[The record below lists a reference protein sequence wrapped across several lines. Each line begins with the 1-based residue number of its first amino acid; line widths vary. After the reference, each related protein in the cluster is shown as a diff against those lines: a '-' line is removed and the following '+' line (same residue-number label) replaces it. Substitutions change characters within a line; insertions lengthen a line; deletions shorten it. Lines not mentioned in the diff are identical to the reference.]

1 MKLVQE
7 EEVIRKTVDRREPI
21 SSEDEPQDTLEVS
34 LIVDYT
40 VAFNDKNT
48 PRQSEIFSIEM

>member
-21 SSEDEPQDTLEVS
+21 SSEDESQDTLEVS
-34 LIVDYT
+34 L
-40 VAFNDKNT
+40 
-48 PRQSEIFSIEM
+48 RCRLL

>member
-21 SSEDEPQDTLEVS
+21 YSEDEPQDTLEVS
-34 LIVDYT
+34 L
-40 VAFNDKNT
+40 
-48 PRQSEIFSIEM
+48 RCRLL